1 MMDWARTSRLND
13 RDTLKGFNEHIKPF
27 LAAKL

>member
-1 MMDWARTSRLND
+1 MNWARTSRLNN
-13 RDTLKGFNEHIKPF
+13 LEKLPGFEEHIKPF